1 MARLRLRSGFT
12 LIELLVVIA
21 IIAVLIGLLVP
32 AVQRVRQAADR
43 AECQNNL
50 KQIGLALH
58 GYHDVRSAFPF
69 ASGRPRRGTIT
80 HLESS
85 GMAGIDYV
93 HPQSWA
99 VTILPYIEQGSLAS
113 LYEGYCLACPP
124 ETQESFIVD
133 AKIKVYNARSG
144 LGGGLDF
151 AALLGP
157 GPAQPDTTHRLDR
170 WYFSTAVSS
179 STFSGLLVPEGLG
192 WIEGSANYTQFI
204 METPVRIADVMDGLS
219 NTLAI
224 AESSDYSLDNGIS
237 WKSARYSWP
246 YISDVGRYT
255 GLGSGLGT
263 TALETSLKPRSRISG
278 TVFQALAGD
287 GSVRSVDEKIPAS
300 LLTALTS
307 RAGGEMVN
315 AP

>member
-1 MARLRLRSGFT
+1 MARLRSAFT

-32 AVQRVRQAADR
+32 AVQRVRQAASR

-69 ASGRPRRGTIT
+69 AAGRPRRGTIT

-99 VTILPYIEQGSLAS
+99 ITILPYIEQGSLAS
-113 LYEGYCLACPP
+113 MYEGYCLACPP
-124 ETQESFIVD
+124 ETQESSIID
-133 AKIKVYNARSG
+133 ARIKVYNARSG
-144 LGGGLDF
+144 LRGGLDF

-157 GPAQPDTTHRLDR
+157 GPNQPDPNQRLNR
-170 WYFSTAVSS
+170 WYYSGPISASS
-179 STFSGLLVPEGLG
+179 FNGLLVPEGLG
-192 WIEGSANYTQFI
+192 WIEGSANYTQF
-204 METPVRIADVMDGLS
+204 MMDTPVRMADAMDGLS
-219 NTLAI
+219 NTIAI
-224 AESSDYSLDNGIS
+224 AESSDYSLDNGVTWQS
-237 WKSARYSWP
+237 SRYSWP

-255 GLGSGLGT
+255 GLGAGLGT
-263 TALETSLKPRSRISG
+263 TALETSLKPRSRMSG

-287 GSVRSVDEKIPAS
+287 GSVRSIDEKIPAA

-307 RAGGEMVN
+307 RAGGEVLS